1 MSFLADGLRFVSIN
15 DQSLA
20 LPPVRCEL
28 LVRRRLPPCKKKP
41 WHKVLV
47 DVICHAEVYA
57 LQMTPNPSFN
67 RTRYGKR
74 RKPELRHMVH
84 HLSSGLRRLPPRAG

>member
-1 MSFLADGLRFVSIN
+1 MSAMSKLQVILGVSER
-15 DQSLA
+15 S
-20 LPPVRCEL
+20 
-28 LVRRRLPPCKKKP
+28 
-41 WHKVLV
+41 KVP
-47 DVICHAEVYA
+47 
-57 LQMTPNPSFN
+57 PNPSLN

>member
-1 MSFLADGLRFVSIN
+1 MSKLQVILGVSER
-15 DQSLA
+15 S
-20 LPPVRCEL
+20 
-28 LVRRRLPPCKKKP
+28 
-41 WHKVLV
+41 KVP
-47 DVICHAEVYA
+47 
-57 LQMTPNPSFN
+57 PNPSLN